1 MLQRGI
7 LLSQSSVFPPLIP
20 DSALIKS
27 NAEGIPGKLLP
38 ASIVLNLPGVLTM
51 KLEAQ
56 LYLNFKRYRYRLET
70 AHRDY
75 LACPILLSHCIQ
87 HSQVLTSSGLDKNF
101 FDQVDL
107 HIAHISRHPD
117 GGLNFLVFNRAH
129 LQLFYSSV
137 ALFLNHH
144 QLFQVPSAIG

>member
-1 MLQRGI
+1 M
-7 LLSQSSVFPPLIP
+7 
-20 DSALIKS
+20 
-27 NAEGIPGKLLP
+27 
-38 ASIVLNLPGVLTM
+38 IVLNLPGVLTM

-56 LYLNFKRYRYRLET
+56 LYLNFKTIILERYRYRLET

-75 LACPILLSHCIQ
+75 LDCPILLSHCIQ

-107 HIAHISRHPD
+107 HIAHISRRPD

-129 LQLFYSSV
+129 LQLLYPSV
-137 ALFLNHH
+137 ALFLNH
-144 QLFQVPSAIG
+144 L